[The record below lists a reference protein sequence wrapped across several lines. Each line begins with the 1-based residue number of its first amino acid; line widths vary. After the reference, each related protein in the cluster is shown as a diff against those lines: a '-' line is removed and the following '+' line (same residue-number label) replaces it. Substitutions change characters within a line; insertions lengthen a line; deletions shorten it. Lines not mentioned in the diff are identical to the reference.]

1 MEPITLEQ
9 LKAMPISDA
18 VAAEIQRL
26 GTEMHVNMRINQC
39 LFREGDEYDRDYV
52 AFTMTH
58 DGNDPKTIRDILYEA
73 RLYIHY
79 GVFTDEEWESFLLP
93 YINREIARQRNFKRW
108 MPGYMIRHKQTGQ
121 LAIVK
126 YDYAYEYG
134 GRDFT
139 SLHVC
144 DLDADGRIVNSWAW
158 AQYGEYDLVDENH
171 VKENIEKIAAFEN
184 EEDD

>member
-9 LKAMPISDA
+9 LKAMPISDNL
-18 VAAEIQRL
+18 AAEIQRL
-26 GTEMHVNMRINQC
+26 GTEMHGNMRIDQRE
-39 LFREGDEYDRDYV
+39 LREGDEYDRDRV
-52 AFTMTH
+52 AFNMTH
-58 DGNDPKTIRDILYEA
+58 DGNEPKTIRDILDEA

-79 GVFTDEEWESFLLP
+79 DVFTDEEWESFLLP

-108 MPGYMIRHKQTGQ
+108 MPGYVIRHKQTGR

-126 YDYAYEYG
+126 GDYAYEYG

-144 DLDADGRIVNSWAW
+144 DLNADGRVVNSWAW
-158 AQYGEYDLVDENH
+158 AQYGDYELVDEDH
-171 VKENIEKIAAFEN
+171 VLENIKKMAGFSELRL
-184 EEDD
+184 